1 MNGKDDIRLHD
12 YGRKEEKEEQ
22 KEEQKEGKEKKEGD
36 GYMSSALVEKGLYD
50 DVQYHVGIVALHD

>member
-1 MNGKDDIRLHD
+1 MNGKGDIRLHD
-12 YGRKEEKEEQ
+12 YGRKKEE